1 MHNTRFMG
9 YRRPDGSIG
18 IRNHV
23 LIIPTVSCVNRVA
36 MDIANKAGGVTFMH
50 PYGCTFDA
58 EENATTEHAYIG
70 HGLHPNVG
78 AVLVL
83 SLGCETASA
92 SRVAQAIAKSG
103 KRVETLIVQREG
115 GSRTTGAAGIE
126 LVRGMRRELD
136 AQPKEE
142 ADVSELLIALECGSS
157 DAFSGLTANPAV
169 GEAADIIVDAG
180 GTVILSEVTEMVGAE
195 HVLARRGKSDG
206 IRQEL
211 LALIKRYEVDLS
223 LSTED
228 DSGVFISP
236 GNIAGG
242 LTTIEEK
249 SLGCIYKAG
258 TRAITQIVG
267 YGEAPSE
274 KGVIIMDTPGFDI
287 ASVTGKVAGGAHMV
301 LFTTGKGTPTGSSI
315 APVVKISSNNKT
327 FRHLH
332 EDTDISAGDVLEG
345 TKTIAQVGREIA
357 ELVMEVANG
366 KQAKGEY
373 FNIQE
378 FAIPNVSVV
387 KKEVIHAKLAK
398 QNDFR
403 FMPS

>member
-1 MHNTRFMG
+1 MKFKG
-9 YRRPDGSIG
+9 YRRTDGSIG

-23 LIIPTVSCVNRVA
+23 LVIPTVSCVNRVA
-36 MDIANKAGGVTFMH
+36 MDICANTKAVSFAH

-58 EENATTEHAYIG
+58 EENRITEHTYMG
-70 HGLHPNVG
+70 YGRHPNVG

-92 SRVAQAIAKSG
+92 QRVA
-103 KRVETLIVQREG
+103 EG
-115 GSRTTGAAGIE
+115 IRTTGKPVEVLVVQQSGGARSTGRQGIE
-126 LVRGMRRELD
+126 LVNRLQ
-136 AQPKEE
+136 AQIDETPLTDG
-142 ADVSELLIALECGSS
+142 DVSELIVALECGSS

-169 GEAADIIVDAG
+169 GEAADLIVDAG
-180 GTVILSEVTEMVGAE
+180 GTVVLSEVTEMVGAE
-195 HVLARRGKSDG
+195 NVLARRAVNETVRD
-206 IRQEL
+206 EL
-211 LALIKRYEVDLS
+211 LALIKKYEIDLS

-228 DSGVFISP
+228 DSGIFISP
-236 GNIAGG
+236 GNVAGG

-267 YGEAPSE
+267 YGDKPTE

-301 LFTTGKGTPTGSSI
+301 LFTTGKGTPTGAPI
-315 APVVKISSNNKT
+315 APVVKISSNNAT
-327 FRHLH
+327 FERLR

-345 TKTIAQVGREIA
+345 TKTLKQVGQEIFD
-357 ELVMEVANG
+357 LVMEIANG
-366 KQAKGEY
+366 AQAKNEY
-373 FNIQE
+373 FRVQE

-387 KKEVIHAKLAK
+387 RKEVIHAALAK

-403 FMPS
+403 FEAES